1 MFCGKSPED
10 PWDTVTPQLRVEMLK
25 RVLAKVL
32 NVGLNPLSGDDLA
45 SGNHIVSVEE
55 REVEAH
61 RERIA
66 LPQDSP
72 SVLLPGQ
79 KTVAM
84 LYKIES
90 SFLFA

>member
-1 MFCGKSPED
+1 M
-10 PWDTVTPQLRVEMLK
+10 EMLK

-32 NVGLNPLSGDDLA
+32 NVGLNFLSGDDLA

-61 RERIA
+61 WERIA

-72 SVLLPGQ
+72 SVSFPGQ
-79 KTVAM
+79 KTVAI
-84 LYKIES
+84 LYEIGS
-90 SFLFA
+90 SFLFV